1 MGRRVIPRRRGAG
14 SPRYAAPSHR
24 FRYEVSFRT
33 FDSKEKRSKIVGE
46 VVDLVKDRIH
56 SAILMK
62 IVFENGEEKFYLAP
76 EGIKI
81 GDRIEEGITAEL
93 VLGSVLPLSAIPEGS
108 PIYNIELRPGDGGK
122 LVRGSGGVAYIRAK
136 EDDGVHIRL
145 PSKRIVIIN
154 GNCRAQLGLL
164 SMGAR
169 TEVPLMKAGTAYHK
183 NKARNRLW
191 PVVRGVAMN
200 PVDHPHG
207 GKQHHTGK
215 PTTVS
220 RRASPGQK
228 VGHIA
233 ARTTGRKTSQKT
245 KLKTDSFNRRS
256 KKKKR

>member
-1 MGRRVIPRRRGAG
+1 MGRRIMARRKGAG
-14 SPRYAAPSHR
+14 SPAYAAPSHR
-24 FRYEVSFRT
+24 FRYTISYRI
-33 FDSKEKRSKIVGE
+33 FDSKEKRSKIIGE

-62 IVFENGEEKFYLAP
+62 ILFENGEEKFYFAP

-81 GDRIEEGITAEL
+81 GDRIEEGVNADL
-93 VLGSVLPLSAIPEGS
+93 VLGSVLPLSKIPEGS
-108 PIYNIELRPGDGGK
+108 PIYNIEIRPGDGGK

-136 EDDGVHIRL
+136 EEDGIHVKL

-154 GNCRAQLGLL
+154 ENCRAQLGLL

-169 TEVPLMKAGTAYHK
+169 TEMPMMKAGTAYYK
-183 NKARNRLW
+183 YRVRNKTW

-207 GKQHHTGK
+207 GKQHHAGK
-215 PTTVS
+215 STTVS

-233 ARTTGRKTSQKT
+233 ARTTGRKTSQKVR
-245 KLKTDSFNRRS
+245 LKNDSFNKRN
-256 KKKKR
+256 KKRKR

>member
-1 MGRRVIPRRRGAG
+1 MGRRVIARRRGSG
-14 SPRYAAPSHR
+14 SPAYAAPSHR
-24 FRYEVSFRT
+24 FKYDINFRR
-33 FDSKEKRSKIVGE
+33 FDSKEKRSKIAGE

-62 IVFENGEEKFYLAP
+62 VLFENNEEKYYLAP

-81 GDRIEEGITAEL
+81 GDRIEEGINADL

-108 PIYNIELRPGDGGK
+108 PIYNIEIRPGDGGK

-136 EDDGVHIRL
+136 EDDGVHIKL
-145 PSKRIVIIN
+145 PSKRIVVIN
-154 GNCRAQLGLL
+154 EKCRAQLGLL

-169 TEVPLMKAGTAYHK
+169 TELPLMKAGTAHHK
-183 NKARNRLW
+183 HKARNHRW

-207 GKQHHTGK
+207 GKQHHVGK

-220 RRASPGQK
+220 RRAPPGQK

-233 ARTTGRKTSQKT
+233 ARTTGRRTSQKM
-245 KLKTDSFNRRS
+245 KLKNDSFNKRR
-256 KKKKR
+256 KKRRR